1 MVSSKSYILYRM
13 ILYHILHKFV
23 NGALRASTNHGG
35 LPGGVAAGM
44 PRRRFDVKVEIQG
57 TKPCLDLPIPIDLRQ
72 TPLRPSNLR
81 FRQAP

>member
-1 MVSSKSYILYRM
+1 M
-13 ILYHILHKFV
+13 
-23 NGALRASTNHGG
+23 ALRAITNHGG

-44 PRRRFDVKVEIQG
+44 AHRRFDLKVELQNIKRRFDVP
-57 TKPCLDLPIPIDLRQ
+57 TPIDLRQ